1 MERNDEF
8 IKDCAVATILNIW
21 NCIDWEKIDKKRLYN
36 IWDEFTNKVK
46 SSAMTTNKYEGF
58 VERLC
63 KKMNIESLKYRD
75 INDIEQEDDETKKKI
90 LKLIREETLSIVLQ
104 CKMKNEVIKEEL
116 KLKKE
121 KEKEKNDKN

>member
-1 MERNDEF
+1 MERNEEY

-63 KKMNIESLKYRD
+63 KKMNIESLKFRD
-75 INDIEQEDDETKKKI
+75 INDIEQKDDETKKKI
-90 LKLIREETLSIVLQ
+90 LKLIREETLSVVLQ
-104 CKMKNEVIKEEL
+104 CKMKNEVIKEQL

-121 KEKEKNDKN
+121 KEKEENDRN